1 MRPNTLEPTPSH
13 TGPLGVSQA
22 APARSAMNIVHT
34 EASCGWGGQEIR
46 ILEESRGL
54 IERGH
59 AVWVLCPAESRIY
72 EEGPKRGVPT
82 IALPIGR
89 KNLKGLL
96 ALRRWL
102 KQNPVDVINT
112 HSSTDSWLAAL
123 ACQTLR
129 SPPPIIRTRHIS
141 SPIPNNWASRWLYT
155 KAVRHVVTT
164 GEALR
169 QQVIEQTGADP
180 ARVTSVPTGID
191 PERFKPGNKQ
201 DARRMLGL
209 DPDSHYI
216 GIVATLRSWKGH
228 LYLLEAFAQL
238 NAPGWKLL
246 IVGDGPYRNVL
257 DKKAEDLELNGKVIF
272 AGQQRNPEDWMQAMD
287 LFVLPSY
294 ANEGVPQAILQA
306 MFTGLPIVTTPVGA
320 ILEAVRDGESG
331 LVVQP
336 KDAVA
341 LATAVS
347 RLTMKAD
354 LATHLGATARTIAV
368 KRFSREALLDSMEK
382 IFRAV
387 QAASTRR

>member
-1 MRPNTLEPTPSH
+1 
-13 TGPLGVSQA
+13 
-22 APARSAMNIVHT
+22 MNIVHT

-59 AVWVLCPAESRIY
+59 AVCVLCPTESRIY
-72 EEGPKRGVPT
+72 AEGPKRGVPT

-89 KNLKGLL
+89 KNLKGLF

-123 ACQTLR
+123 ACLTLKNA
-129 SPPPIIRTRHIS
+129 PPIVRTRHIS

-169 QQVIEQTGADP
+169 QQVIEQTGANP
-180 ARVTSVPTGID
+180 SRVTSVPTGID
-191 PERFKPGNKQ
+191 PDRFKPGDKRE
-201 DARRMLGL
+201 ARIKLGL
-209 DPDSHYI
+209 DPDTNYI

-228 LYLLEAFAQL
+228 IYLLEAFAQL

-246 IVGDGPYRNVL
+246 IVGDGPYRSVL
-257 DKKAEDLELNGKVIF
+257 EQKSAELGLSKKVLF
-272 AGQQRNPEDWMQAMD
+272 TGQQHNPEDWMRAMD
-287 LFVLPSY
+287 IFCLPSY
-294 ANEGVPQAILQA
+294 ANEGVPQALMQA
-306 MFTGLPIVTTPVGA
+306 MFTGLPVISTPVGA
-320 ILEAVRDGESG
+320 ITEAIQDGLTGLIVPPRD
-331 LVVQP
+331 
-336 KDAVA
+336 ATA
-341 LATAVS
+341 LAAAVS
-347 RLTMKAD
+347 RLMLDAD
-354 LATHLGATARTIAV
+354 LAARLGATARTMAV
-368 KRFSREALLDSMEK
+368 ERFSREALLDSMEK

>member
-1 MRPNTLEPTPSH
+1 
-13 TGPLGVSQA
+13 
-22 APARSAMNIVHT
+22 MNIVHT

-89 KNLKGLL
+89 KNLKGLF

-123 ACQTLR
+123 ACKTLR
-129 SPPPIIRTRHIS
+129 KAPPIVRTRHIS
-141 SPIPNNWASRWLYT
+141 SPIPNNWASHWLYA
-155 KAVRHVVTT
+155 KAVSHVVTT

-191 PERFKPGNKQ
+191 PERFKPGDKRE
-201 DARRMLGL
+201 ARIKLGL
-209 DPDSHYI
+209 DPDTNYI

-238 NAPGWKLL
+238 NAPGWELL

-257 DKKAEDLELNGKVIF
+257 EQKSTELGIRDKTVF
-272 AGQQRNPEDWMQAMD
+272 AGQQHNPEDWLRAMD
-287 LFVLPSY
+287 IFCLPSY

-306 MFTGLPIVTTPVGA
+306 MFSGLAIVTTPVGA
-320 ILEAVRDGESG
+320 ILEAVNDGESA
-331 LVVQP
+331 LVVPP
-336 KDAVA
+336 KDAAA
-341 LATAVS
+341 LAIAVD
-347 RLTMKAD
+347 RLMLSAD
-354 LATHLGATARTIAV
+354 LATHLGATARTMAV

-387 QAASTRR
+387 QATSTRR

>member
-89 KNLKGLL
+89 KNLKGLF

-123 ACQTLR
+123 ACQTLKGA
-129 SPPPIIRTRHIS
+129 PPIVRTRHIS

-155 KAVRHVVTT
+155 RAVRHVVTT

-191 PERFKPGNKQ
+191 PERFYPGDKRE
-201 DARRMLGL
+201 ARLKLGL
-209 DPDSHYI
+209 DPEANYI

-228 LYLLEAFAQL
+228 IYLLEAFAQL

-257 DKKAEDLELNGKVIF
+257 DKKLKDLQLDGKIIF
-272 AGQQRNPEDWMQAMD
+272 TGQQSNPEDWMRAMD
-287 LFVLPSY
+287 IFVLPSY

-306 MFTGLPIVTTPVGA
+306 MLTALPIVTTPVGA
-320 ILEAVRDGESG
+320 ILE
-331 LVVQP
+331 VVSDKNSALIIAPHNP
-336 KDAVA
+336 KALTSALRCLINSPELGTLCGIQARAKA
-341 LATAVS
+341 LAHHT
-347 RLTMKAD
+347 KAAM
-354 LATHLGATARTIAV
+354 LNAM
-368 KRFSREALLDSMEK
+368 EAHFECAL
-382 IFRAV
+382 
-387 QAASTRR
+387 